1 DLDVGDVYL
10 GNGVSELITMTMQ
23 ALCNP
28 EDEILIPSP
37 DYPLWTG
44 SVALAGGV
52 PVHYLADESQ
62 DWAPDFEDL
71 EAKITPR
78 TRAIGV
84 INPNDP
90 TGAVCP
96 REALERFVDLAR
108 KHDLILLADE
118 IYEKIVYDGAE
129 MINLATLT
137 GKDVLCLTYS

>member
-1 DLDVGDVYL
+1 MVQYYQTKGLTDLDVGDVYL

-71 EAKITPR
+71 EAKITPAPVR
-78 TRAIGV
+78 
-84 INPNDP
+84 
-90 TGAVCP
+90 
-96 REALERFVDLAR
+96 
-108 KHDLILLADE
+108 
-118 IYEKIVYDGAE
+118 
-129 MINLATLT
+129 
-137 GKDVLCLTYS
+137 SW